1 VTTKEGATAPP
12 RRFRLQTF
20 GTLRLVDSKGETLLG
35 DHGHHRRRLALL
47 AVLAASGEA
56 GRSRDWLQGLFWP
69 EVSQARARH
78 SLEQLLYAL
87 RSSLDDDLSRAAIRY

>member
-1 VTTKEGATAPP
+1 MTTKEGATAPP